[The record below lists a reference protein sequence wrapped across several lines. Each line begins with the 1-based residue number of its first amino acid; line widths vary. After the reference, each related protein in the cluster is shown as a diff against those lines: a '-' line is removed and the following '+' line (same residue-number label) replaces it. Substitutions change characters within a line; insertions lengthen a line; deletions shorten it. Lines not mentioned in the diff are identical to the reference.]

1 LTVGSSRQS
10 FYLKIFDSETVMHN
24 VNELQNIINDSAF
37 EVRESSKVRSSVEK
51 RRAIRVR
58 LDEINEQREL
68 RRLIEEEWNY

>member
-1 LTVGSSRQS
+1 MIVGSSRQS

-24 VNELQNIINDSAF
+24 VNEPQNIINDSAF

>member
-1 LTVGSSRQS
+1 
-10 FYLKIFDSETVMHN
+10 MHN
-24 VNELQNIINDSAF
+24 VNEPQSIINDSAF

>member
-1 LTVGSSRQS
+1 MTVGSSRQS